1 MLWFGI
7 PTIIFIGAPH
17 ALHTLTS
24 IPAPEGIK
32 AAPLN
37 TRLSLFAGRSSV
49 QHKPL
54 PLPAPGFGSSRPSA
68 STSALA
74 GSTLRTLCAVTLSR
88 YPLFDGRPPRDSTP
102 SNRACTQGHKGGPVR
117 FVRGLGTSAASLAMK
132 SSGARPPRS
141 NNTCRI
147 AAQ

>member
-7 PTIIFIGAPH
+7 PTIIFIAAPH
-17 ALHTLTS
+17 ALQTLTS

-37 TRLSLFAGRSSV
+37 TRLSLFAGRPSV

-54 PLPAPGFGSSRPSA
+54 RLPALGFGSSRPSA
-68 STSALA
+68 FTSALA

-88 YPLFDGRPPRDSTP
+88 YRLFG
-102 SNRACTQGHKGGPVR
+102 A
-117 FVRGLGTSAASLAMK
+117 SA
-132 SSGARPPRS
+132 P
-141 NNTCRI
+141 
-147 AAQ
+147 

>member
-1 MLWFGI
+1 MVSRCDNSLPITVRSSMLWFGT
-7 PTIIFIGAPH
+7 PTIIFIAAPH

-24 IPAPEGIK
+24 IPAPKGIK

-37 TRLSLFAGRSSV
+37 TRLSLFAGRPCV

-88 YPLFDGRPPRDSTP
+88 YPLFVPRGRPVTALHQIVPAP
-102 SNRACTQGHKGGPVR
+102 KGIKAAPLGSSEAWAPVLP
-117 FVRGLGTSAASLAMK
+117 VW
-132 SSGARPPRS
+132 P
-141 NNTCRI
+141 
-147 AAQ
+147 